1 MDLATAT
8 VDELFALAR
17 SAQDEDAYWEAVSAL
32 HARGEKRTFDLASV
46 LCDSFAVGE
55 RCLGADVLGQLG
67 AKPGASPA
75 ESTFAAASGGVLL
88 ALLED
93 EKEEPAVL
101 SSAAV
106 GLGHLRDE
114 RAIDRLAA
122 LASHPSA
129 DVRASVVHGLM
140 GYDDDRA
147 VSALVRLSADGEGA
161 VRDWATFAL
170 GVQID
175 RDTAEVRDAL
185 AARLE
190 DDNEDA
196 RAEAIRGLA
205 RRRDERALE
214 GALAAASEDG
224 AGPNVDE
231 ALVLL
236 GASTGDARLL
246 PHLERLAADPDSAST
261 YGDELKR
268 ALEHCRDGDA
278 G

>member
-17 SAQDEDAYWEAVSAL
+17 SAQDEDAYWDAVSAL

-67 AKPGASPA
+67 AEPGTSPA
-75 ESTFAAASGGVLL
+75 ESTFAVASGGVLL

-93 EKEEPAVL
+93 DEEEPAVL

-114 RAIDRLAA
+114 RAIDRLVA

-147 VSALVRLSADGEGA
+147 VSALIQLSGDAEGP

-185 AARLE
+185 AARLD

-196 RAEAIRGLA
+196 SAEAIRGLA
-205 RRRDERALE
+205 RRRDERALDA
-214 GALAAASEDG
+214 ALAASEDG
-224 AGPNVDE
+224 GGPNVDE

-236 GASTGDARLL
+236 GASTGDPRLL
-246 PHLERLAADPDSAST
+246 PYLERLAAEPEATET
-261 YGDELKR
+261 YGDELQR
-268 ALEHCRDGDA
+268 ALERCGA
-278 G
+278 GSA

>member
-17 SAQDEDAYWEAVSAL
+17 SAQDEDAYWDAVSAL

-67 AKPGASPA
+67 AEPGASPA
-75 ESTFAAASGGVLL
+75 ESTFAVASGGVLL
-88 ALLED
+88 ALLSD
-93 EKEEPAVL
+93 PDEEPAVL

-114 RAIDRLAA
+114 RAIEPLVA

-140 GYDDDRA
+140 GHDDDRA
-147 VSALVRLSADGEGA
+147 VSALVRLSGDGDGT

-185 AARLE
+185 AARL
-190 DDNEDA
+190 DDSNEDA

-205 RRRDERALE
+205 RRRDERALDA
-214 GALAAASEDG
+214 ALAATDSGDL
-224 AGPNVDE
+224 NVDE

-236 GASTGDARLL
+236 GASTGDPRLL
-246 PHLERLAADPDSAST
+246 PHLERLAGDAEAAST
-261 YGDELKR
+261 HGAELER
-268 ALEHCRDGDA
+268 ALERCRTA
-278 G
+278 R

>member
-17 SAQDEDAYWEAVSAL
+17 SAENDEAYWDAVSAL
-32 HARGEKRTFDLASV
+32 HARGEQRTFDLASV
-46 LCDSFAVGE
+46 LCDSFAAGE

-67 AKPGASPA
+67 AAPGASPA
-75 ESTFAAASGGVLL
+75 ESEFASASGGVLL
-88 ALLED
+88 ALLANE
-93 EKEEPAVL
+93 EEEPAVL

-114 RAIDRLAA
+114 RAIEPLAA
-122 LASHPSA
+122 LASHLSPHL
-129 DVRASVVHGLM
+129 RASVVHGLM
-140 GYDDDRA
+140 GHDDDRA
-147 VSALVRLSADGEGA
+147 VSALVLLSADSEDA

-185 AARLE
+185 AARLADE
-190 DDNEDA
+190 NEDA

-205 RRRDERALE
+205 RRRDERALPAALE
-214 GALAAASEDG
+214 AAEAHGGGA
-224 AGPNVDE
+224 NVEE

-236 GASTGDARLL
+236 GASTGDPRLL
-246 PHLERLAADPDSAST
+246 PHLERLAADPEAAST
-261 YGDELKR
+261 YGDELQR
-268 ALEHCRDGDA
+268 ALERCREGA
-278 G
+278 A

>member
-17 SAQDEDAYWEAVSAL
+17 SAENDEAYWDAVSAL

-46 LCDSFAVGE
+46 LCDSFAAGE

-67 AKPGASPA
+67 AEPGASPA
-75 ESTFAAASGGVLL
+75 ESEFASASGAVLL
-88 ALLED
+88 ALLQD
-93 EKEEPAVL
+93 EEEEPAVL

-114 RAIDRLAA
+114 RAIEPLAA
-122 LASHPSA
+122 LASHLSPH
-129 DVRASVVHGLM
+129 VRASVVHGLM
-140 GYDDDRA
+140 GHDDDRA
-147 VSALVRLSADGEGA
+147 VSALVRLSADDDDS

-185 AARLE
+185 AARL
-190 DDNEDA
+190 DDSNEDA

-214 GALAAASEDG
+214 AALAAASSEDG

-246 PHLERLAADPDSAST
+246 PHLERLAADPEAAAT

-268 ALEHCRDGDA
+268 ALERCGA
-278 G
+278 SA